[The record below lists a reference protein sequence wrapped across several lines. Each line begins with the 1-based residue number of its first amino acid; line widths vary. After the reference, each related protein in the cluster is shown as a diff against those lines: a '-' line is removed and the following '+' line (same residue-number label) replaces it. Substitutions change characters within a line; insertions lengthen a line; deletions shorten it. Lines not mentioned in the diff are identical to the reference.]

1 MQNNTHSGN
10 GMKKDLSIAF
20 LGTPDFAAASLEAIV
35 SAGFKVAVVVTAPDK
50 PAGRGKRLKAPA
62 VKEVATKMGL
72 PLLQPEK
79 LKNPVFI
86 EQFKNYGATLGVVVA
101 FRMLPEI
108 IWTMPKYGTFNL
120 HASLLPQYRGAA
132 PINRAIMNGEHETG
146 ITTFFLQHEI
156 DTGDLILSERVPI
169 GMHENAGSLHDKL
182 MVKGAQLVVDT
193 IRLIEQGNY
202 SLRPQA
208 NVFTNN
214 PELKTAPKLFK
225 EDCLINWQRPG
236 EEIYNQIRGLSP
248 LPGAFTYLVHN
259 DNTALTLK
267 IYACR
272 FSNDQH
278 QSAPGQIESDGKSY
292 FSITTVDGKIYVDEL
307 QLQGK
312 NRMNVRS
319 FLNGFNLLPGWS
331 IWAKKVIL

>member
-1 MQNNTHSGN
+1 
-10 GMKKDLSIAF
+10 MKKDLSIAF

-50 PAGRGKRLKAPA
+50 PAGRGNRLKASA
-62 VKEVATKMGL
+62 VKETATKMGL
-72 PLLQPEK
+72 PVLQPEK

-108 IWTMPKYGTFNL
+108 IWKMPKYGTFNL

-169 GMHENAGSLHDKL
+169 GIHENAGSLHDKL

-202 SLRPQA
+202 SLRQQA
-208 NVFTNN
+208 NVFANN
-214 PELKTAPKLFK
+214 AELKTAPKIFK

-236 EEIYNQIRGLSP
+236 EKIYNQIRGLSP
-248 LPGAFTYLVHN
+248 VPGAFTFLIN
-259 DNTALTLK
+259 KENTTLALK

-272 FSNDQH
+272 FRYDQH
-278 QSAPGQIESDGKSY
+278 QSTPGQIESDGKTF
-292 FSITTVDGKIYVDEL
+292 FSITTVDGKIDVDDL
-307 QLQGK
+307 QLEGK
-312 NRMNVRS
+312 KRMNVRS
-319 FLNGFNLLPGWS
+319 FLNGFNLLAGWS
-331 IWAKKVIL
+331 IWAKNII